1 MHLHTKH
8 VINACFFVFVNS
20 VPEDVNWRL
29 RPKQQHEVRFMSV
42 EALANSKQI
51 IIV

>member
-1 MHLHTKH
+1 
-8 VINACFFVFVNS
+8 
-20 VPEDVNWRL
+20 
-29 RPKQQHEVRFMSV
+29 MSV